1 MTSAGD
7 KSPSAGGAIGGADSR
22 EERRWGAGK
31 RAVQRVFDV
40 GMWLSELVMLA
51 MVALITTE
59 IVSRTFFDFSL
70 EISDE
75 VSGYLLVAITF
86 LGVSASM
93 RSDVMFRV
101 EFIIN
106 LLPPIGKTT
115 AMLVLYLLSLNFA
128 AVLDYQLIRL
138 VISSYERAVVANT
151 LLATPQYLPQLIMP
165 IGMTL
170 LVIELVIQV
179 GIHTVRLAHAL
190 SPDHRG
196 A

>member
-1 MTSAGD
+1 
-7 KSPSAGGAIGGADSR
+7 
-22 EERRWGAGK
+22 
-31 RAVQRVFDV
+31 
-40 GMWLSELVMLA
+40 MWLSELVMLA

>member
-1 MTSAGD
+1 
-7 KSPSAGGAIGGADSR
+7 
-22 EERRWGAGK
+22 
-31 RAVQRVFDV
+31 
-40 GMWLSELVMLA
+40 MWLSELVMLA

-93 RSDVMFRV
+93 RSGVMFRV
-101 EFIIN
+101 EFVIN

-115 AMLVLYLLSLNFA
+115 AMLVLYLLSLGFA